1 MKDKETLE
9 IVKES
14 RKAGMQAAYIVFAS
28 MVCLLIGVLLSVYI
42 IRDYHSTSIS
52 AKASNGNNYIQSK

>member
-9 IVKES
+9 ILKES

-28 MVCLLIGVLLSVYI
+28 MICLLIGILFSVYVI
-42 IRDYHSTSIS
+42 KDSHSTSIS
-52 AKASNGNNYIQSK
+52 AKTTTGNNYIQSK